1 MSLCLLR
8 FEEEQQ
14 RLEERKK
21 RALENLKR
29 RKGSC
34 TANMAPYSS
43 KTHST
48 SSLGAS
54 ERGNISEYQE
64 VGTTLAPPPLSNK
77 EKDKMEERM
86 KQEIVAFE
94 GCSEGEQLRLQVNH
108 MPSNS
113 PNQDRQQQT
122 QAASATV
129 TSNKS
134 VLFQSPPSS
143 VPHIVSH
150 SDSNEW
156 TDYASAPPTTS
167 STLEPCL
174 QSTSGTASPG
184 SLTDISEFDPIS
196 HKKA

>member
-1 MSLCLLR
+1 
-8 FEEEQQ
+8 
-14 RLEERKK
+14 
-21 RALENLKR
+21 
-29 RKGSC
+29 
-34 TANMAPYSS
+34 MAPYSS
-43 KTHST
+43 KNHST
-48 SSLGAS
+48 NSLGSS

-64 VGTTLAPPPLSNK
+64 VGTTLTPPLLSNK

-94 GCSEGEQLRLQVNH
+94 GHSDGEQLRPQVNH
-108 MPSNS
+108 MATNS
-113 PNQDRQQQT
+113 LNQDRQQQT
-122 QAASATV
+122 QAAGATV
-129 TSNKS
+129 ASNKS

-143 VPHIVSH
+143 VPHVVSH

-196 HKKA
+196 QKKA